1 MQVSEKMK
9 KEVVEL
15 MKASK
20 DSDLNKSY
28 KFIDKLP
35 LKKLSKSGWN
45 ITKKTKRR
53 RKIESNTA
61 KLLNN

>member
-35 LKKLSKSGWN
+35 LKSFQKVVEILQKRQKEEEKLKAIPPSY
-45 ITKKTKRR
+45 
-53 RKIESNTA
+53 
-61 KLLNN
+61 

>member
-9 KEVVEL
+9 KEVVKL

-28 KFIDKLP
+28 KFIDELP
-35 LKKLSKSGWN
+35 LKSFQRVVEILQKN
-45 ITKKTKRR
+45 KKNYINK
-53 RKIESNTA
+53 
-61 KLLNN
+61 

>member
-20 DSDLNKSY
+20 DNDLNKSY

-35 LKKLSKSGWN
+35 LKSFQRVVEILQKN
-45 ITKKTKRR
+45 KKNYINK
-53 RKIESNTA
+53 
-61 KLLNN
+61 

>member
-28 KFIDKLP
+28 KFIDKLKKV
-35 LKKLSKSGWN
+35 LKKL
-45 ITKKTKRR
+45 I
-53 RKIESNTA
+53 
-61 KLLNN
+61 